1 MSRIKKK
8 KREKEESLYTAAY
21 DLFTVKGIHD
31 TAINEI
37 VKRAGVAKGTFYLYF
52 KDKYDVLEKI
62 ILNKSTEILSKAIK
76 ETNSVEFLN
85 FERKLLYFIDFIIEY
100 LKENKLLLKL
110 IYKDLSWGI
119 IKKSYKDY
127 KEINET
133 FVLFEEGFK
142 DSNLSEKDIEKILF
156 MIIELTSSVCYS
168 CIVLNQP
175 TDIDEMKPMLF
186 KTIKKI
192 I

>member
-62 ILNKSTEILSKAIK
+62 ILNKSTEILSEAIK

>member
-8 KREKEESLYTAAY
+8 KQEKEESLYTAAY

-52 KDKYDVLEKI
+52 KDKYDVLDKI
-62 ILNKSTEILSKAIK
+62 ILNKSTEILSEAIK
-76 ETNSVEFLN
+76 ETNSVKFLN

-133 FVLFEEGFK
+133 FILFEEGFK